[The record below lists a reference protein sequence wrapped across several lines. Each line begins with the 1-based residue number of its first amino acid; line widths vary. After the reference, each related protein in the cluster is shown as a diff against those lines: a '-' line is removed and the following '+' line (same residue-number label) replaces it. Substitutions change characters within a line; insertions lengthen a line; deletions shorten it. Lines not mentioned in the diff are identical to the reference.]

1 MIRFISILLFILG
14 YNASLQAQENEQ
26 EEKDIIFSGLENAT
40 SIYATQDHLF
50 VVESGKHRLLK
61 LDHNGNLI
69 ETLGGLG
76 TGDYQFDTPIGV
88 DATNGL
94 KIYVTDYGNERIQV
108 YDRRFQY
115 LGSIT
120 GESGFQNRRI
130 SPTQLVVN
138 DFGEL
143 FVYDDASKAILKFD
157 KNGNF
162 MDEFDLSG
170 LQASNIEIRND
181 ELIITD
187 RISGQIGVISQNGLL
202 RSIYP
207 VADTQMDLQGFVD
220 GVSFF
225 TWNFSLFNNR
235 IEKISF
241 NH

>member
-143 FVYDDASKAILKFD
+143 FVYDESSKSILKFD
-157 KNGNF
+157 QYGSFRDSFYIEEIIPEILNIH
-162 MDEFDLSG
+162 D
-170 LQASNIEIRND
+170 QNIEIVDKNG
-181 ELIITD
+181 LK
-187 RISGQIGVISQNGLL
+187 VALISQNGILGEIFL
-202 RSIYP
+202 IENTDSYFKNASKNGMIYKLY
-207 VADTQMDLQGFVD
+207 MD
-220 GVSFF
+220 
-225 TWNFSLFNNR
+225 R
-235 IEKISF
+235 IEKIDSDD
-241 NH
+241 

>member
-143 FVYDDASKAILKFD
+143 FVYDESSKSILKFD
-157 KNGNF
+157 QYGSFRDSFYIEEIIPEILNIHG
-162 MDEFDLSG
+162 
-170 LQASNIEIRND
+170 QNIEIVDKNG
-181 ELIITD
+181 LK
-187 RISGQIGVISQNGLL
+187 VALISQNGILGEIFL
-202 RSIYP
+202 IENTDSYFKNATKNGMIYKLY
-207 VADTQMDLQGFVD
+207 MD
-220 GVSFF
+220 
-225 TWNFSLFNNR
+225 R
-235 IEKISF
+235 IEKIDSDD
-241 NH
+241 

>member
-143 FVYDDASKAILKFD
+143 FVYDESSKSILKFD
-157 KNGNF
+157 QYGSFRDSFYIEEIIPEILNIHG
-162 MDEFDLSG
+162 
-170 LQASNIEIRND
+170 QNIEIVDKNG
-181 ELIITD
+181 LK
-187 RISGQIGVISQNGLL
+187 VALISQNGILGEIFL
-202 RSIYP
+202 IENTDSYFKNASKNGMIYKLY
-207 VADTQMDLQGFVD
+207 MD
-220 GVSFF
+220 
-225 TWNFSLFNNR
+225 R
-235 IEKISF
+235 IEKIDSDD
-241 NH
+241 

>member
-143 FVYDDASKAILKFD
+143 FVYDESSKSILKFD
-157 KNGNF
+157 QYGSFRDSFYIEEIIPEILNIHG
-162 MDEFDLSG
+162 
-170 LQASNIEIRND
+170 QNIEIVDKNG
-181 ELIITD
+181 LK
-187 RISGQIGVISQNGLL
+187 VALISQNGILGEIFL
-202 RSIYP
+202 IENTDSYFKNATKNGMIYKLY
-207 VADTQMDLQGFVD
+207 MD
-220 GVSFF
+220 
-225 TWNFSLFNNR
+225 R
-235 IEKISF
+235 IEKIVSDD
-241 NH
+241 

>member
-130 SPTQLVVN
+130 SPTQLVIN

-143 FVYDDASKAILKFD
+143 FVYDESSKSILKFD
-157 KNGNF
+157 QYGSFRDSFYIEEIIPEILNIHG
-162 MDEFDLSG
+162 
-170 LQASNIEIRND
+170 QNIEIVDKNG
-181 ELIITD
+181 LK
-187 RISGQIGVISQNGLL
+187 VALISQNGILGEIFL
-202 RSIYP
+202 IENTDSYFKNATKNGMIYKLY
-207 VADTQMDLQGFVD
+207 MD
-220 GVSFF
+220 
-225 TWNFSLFNNR
+225 R
-235 IEKISF
+235 IEKIDSDD
-241 NH
+241 

>member
-1 MIRFISILLFILG
+1 MIRFLSILLFILG
-14 YNASLQAQENEQ
+14 YNASLQAQDNEQ
-26 EEKDIIFSGLENAT
+26 NEKDIIFSGLENAT

-76 TGDYQFDTPIGV
+76 SGDYQFDTPIDV

-143 FVYDDASKAILKFD
+143 FVYDERSKSILKFD
-157 KNGNF
+157 ENGSFRDSFYIEGIIPEILNIQSQNIELV
-162 MDEFDLSG
+162 DKSG
-170 LQASNIEIRND
+170 LKVA
-181 ELIITD
+181 L
-187 RISGQIGVISQNGLL
+187 ISQNGILGEIFPIKKTGFYFKNA
-202 RSIYP
+202 SKNGMIYKLY
-207 VADTQMDLQGFVD
+207 MD
-220 GVSFF
+220 
-225 TWNFSLFNNR
+225 R
-235 IEKISF
+235 IEKIESDD
-241 NH
+241 

>member
-14 YNASLQAQENEQ
+14 YHASLQAQENEQ

-143 FVYDDASKAILKFD
+143 FVYDESSKSILKFD
-157 KNGNF
+157 QYGSFRDSFYIEEIIPEILNIHG
-162 MDEFDLSG
+162 
-170 LQASNIEIRND
+170 QNIEIVDKNG
-181 ELIITD
+181 LK
-187 RISGQIGVISQNGLL
+187 VALISQNGILGEIFL
-202 RSIYP
+202 IENTDSYFKNASKNGMIYKLY
-207 VADTQMDLQGFVD
+207 MD
-220 GVSFF
+220 
-225 TWNFSLFNNR
+225 R
-235 IEKISF
+235 IEKIVSDD
-241 NH
+241 

>member
-14 YNASLQAQENEQ
+14 YNLSLQAQENEQ

-76 TGDYQFDTPIGV
+76 TGDYQFDTPVGV

-94 KIYVTDYGNERIQV
+94 KIYVSDYGNERIQV

-143 FVYDDASKAILKFD
+143 FVYDESSKSILKFD
-157 KNGNF
+157 QYGSFRDSFYIEEIIPEILNIHG
-162 MDEFDLSG
+162 
-170 LQASNIEIRND
+170 QNIEIVDKNG
-181 ELIITD
+181 LK
-187 RISGQIGVISQNGLL
+187 VALISQNGILGEIFL
-202 RSIYP
+202 IENTDSYFKNASKNGMIYKLY
-207 VADTQMDLQGFVD
+207 MD
-220 GVSFF
+220 
-225 TWNFSLFNNR
+225 R
-235 IEKISF
+235 IEKIVSDD
-241 NH
+241 

>member
-187 RISGQIGVISQNGLL
+187 RISGQIGVMSQNGLL

-207 VADTQMDLQGFVD
+207 VADSQMDLQEFVD

>member
-14 YNASLQAQENEQ
+14 YNASLQAQDNEQ
-26 EEKDIIFSGLENAT
+26 NEKNIIFSGLENAT

-76 TGDYQFDTPIGV
+76 TGDYQFDTPIDV

-130 SPTQLVVN
+130 SPMQLVVN

-143 FVYDDASKAILKFD
+143 FVYDERSKSILKFD
-157 KNGNF
+157 ENGSLRDSFYIEGIIPEILNIQSQNIELV
-162 MDEFDLSG
+162 DKSG
-170 LQASNIEIRND
+170 LKVAF
-181 ELIITD
+181 
-187 RISGQIGVISQNGLL
+187 ISQNGILGEIFPIKKTDFYFKNA
-202 RSIYP
+202 SKNGVIYKLY
-207 VADTQMDLQGFVD
+207 MG
-220 GVSFF
+220 
-225 TWNFSLFNNR
+225 R
-235 IEKISF
+235 IEKIESDD
-241 NH
+241 

>member
-26 EEKDIIFSGLENAT
+26 EEKDLIFSGLENAT

-143 FVYDDASKAILKFD
+143 FVYDDASKVILKFD

>member
-14 YNASLQAQENEQ
+14 YNASLQAQDNEQ
-26 EEKDIIFSGLENAT
+26 NEKNIIFSGLENAT

-170 LQASNIEIRND
+170 LQASNFEIRND

-207 VADTQMDLQGFVD
+207 VADTQMDLQGYVN

-225 TWNFSLFNNR
+225 TWNFLLFNDR
-235 IEKISF
+235 IEKTSF

>member
-143 FVYDDASKAILKFD
+143 FVYDESSKSILKFD
-157 KNGNF
+157 QYGSFRDSFYIEEIIPEILNIHG
-162 MDEFDLSG
+162 
-170 LQASNIEIRND
+170 QNIEIVDKNG
-181 ELIITD
+181 LK
-187 RISGQIGVISQNGLL
+187 VALISQNGILGEIFL
-202 RSIYP
+202 IKNTDSYFKNVSKNGMIYKLY
-207 VADTQMDLQGFVD
+207 MD
-220 GVSFF
+220 
-225 TWNFSLFNNR
+225 R
-235 IEKISF
+235 IEKIDSDD
-241 NH
+241 

>member
-130 SPTQLVVN
+130 SPTQLVIN

-143 FVYDDASKAILKFD
+143 FVYDESSKSILKFD
-157 KNGNF
+157 QYGSFRDSFYIEEIIPEILNIHG
-162 MDEFDLSG
+162 
-170 LQASNIEIRND
+170 QNIEIVDKNG
-181 ELIITD
+181 LK
-187 RISGQIGVISQNGLL
+187 VALMSQNGILGEIFL
-202 RSIYP
+202 IENTDSYFKNATKNGMIYKLY
-207 VADTQMDLQGFVD
+207 MD
-220 GVSFF
+220 
-225 TWNFSLFNNR
+225 R
-235 IEKISF
+235 IEKIDSDD
-241 NH
+241 

>member
-143 FVYDDASKAILKFD
+143 FVYDENSKSILKFD
-157 KNGNF
+157 QYGSFRDSFYIEEIIPEILNIHG
-162 MDEFDLSG
+162 
-170 LQASNIEIRND
+170 QNIEIVDKNG
-181 ELIITD
+181 LK
-187 RISGQIGVISQNGLL
+187 VALISQNGILGEIFL
-202 RSIYP
+202 IENTDSYFKNASKNGMIYKLY
-207 VADTQMDLQGFVD
+207 MD
-220 GVSFF
+220 
-225 TWNFSLFNNR
+225 R
-235 IEKISF
+235 IEKIDSDD
-241 NH
+241 

>member
-76 TGDYQFDTPIGV
+76 TGDYQFDTPVGV

-143 FVYDDASKAILKFD
+143 FVYDESSKSILKFD
-157 KNGNF
+157 QYGSFRDSFYIEEIIPEILNIHGQNIQIVDKNG
-162 MDEFDLSG
+162 LKVA
-170 LQASNIEIRND
+170 L
-181 ELIITD
+181 
-187 RISGQIGVISQNGLL
+187 ISQNGILGEIFL
-202 RSIYP
+202 IENTDSYFKNATKNGMIYKLY
-207 VADTQMDLQGFVD
+207 MD
-220 GVSFF
+220 
-225 TWNFSLFNNR
+225 R
-235 IEKISF
+235 IEKIDSDD
-241 NH
+241 

>member
-1 MIRFISILLFILG
+1 MIRLISILLFILG

-26 EEKDIIFSGLENAT
+26 EEKDIIFSGLESAT

-143 FVYDDASKAILKFD
+143 FVYDESSKSILKFD
-157 KNGNF
+157 QYGSFRDSFYIEEIIPEILNIHG
-162 MDEFDLSG
+162 
-170 LQASNIEIRND
+170 QNIEIVDKNG
-181 ELIITD
+181 LK
-187 RISGQIGVISQNGLL
+187 VALISQNGILGEIFL
-202 RSIYP
+202 IENTDSYFKNATKNGMIYKLY
-207 VADTQMDLQGFVD
+207 MD
-220 GVSFF
+220 
-225 TWNFSLFNNR
+225 R
-235 IEKISF
+235 IEKIESDD
-241 NH
+241 

>member
-143 FVYDDASKAILKFD
+143 FVYDESSKSILKFD
-157 KNGNF
+157 QYGSFRDSFYIEEIIPEILNIHG
-162 MDEFDLSG
+162 
-170 LQASNIEIRND
+170 QNIEIVDKNG
-181 ELIITD
+181 LK
-187 RISGQIGVISQNGLL
+187 VALISQNGILGEIFL
-202 RSIYP
+202 IENTDSYFKKCF
-207 VADTQMDLQGFVD
+207 QEWYDL
-220 GVSFF
+220 
-225 TWNFSLFNNR
+225 
-235 IEKISF
+235 
-241 NH
+241 